1 MPEITDIN
9 RPIIDNQHNR
19 YDRQIRFAP
28 LGMEGQTRLS
38 HARVVIV
45 GMGALGA
52 VIAQHLVRSGI
63 GFLRIIDRDVLEWT
77 NLQRQMLYTEQ
88 DVIQALPKALAAAA
102 HLQAIN
108 SQIIVEPVVADVT
121 AGNAEMLLTDV
132 DLILDGSDNFTVR
145 YLMNDISLKHRI
157 PWIYGGASGAS
168 GMTMTFIPGQ
178 TACFR
183 CLFQSPP
190 PSGAIDTCDTAGV
203 ISPAVDIVASLQVT
217 EALKW
222 LSGHLDALHG
232 TLMRFDLWKH
242 QWMPIQ
248 TAHYRQANCVSC
260 HHHRYPTLA
269 GNHAVDPATTVPLE
283 AAAAITLCGRNTVQI
298 SPAMPLTVSL
308 QELASNNAI
317 SERVELTPYLLRC
330 YCDNDITMLLFPDG
344 RALLQGTE
352 DQALAQRVYTQLLSN
367 NQTKYL

>member
-1 MPEITDIN
+1 MSEN
-9 RPIIDNQHNR
+9 RDDNRTTLDERHNR
-19 YDRQIRFAP
+19 YDRQTRFAP
-28 LGMEGQTRLS
+28 LGIEGQRRLS
-38 HARVVIV
+38 NARVVIV

-52 VIAQHLVRSGI
+52 VIAQHLVRSGV

-108 SQIIVEPVVADVT
+108 SQIVIEPVVADVT
-121 AGNAEMLLTDV
+121 ASNAEALLTDV

-168 GMTMTFIPGQ
+168 GMTMTFIPEQ

-183 CLFQSPP
+183 CLFPSPP

-222 LSGHLDALHG
+222 LSGNLDALHS
-232 TLMRFDLWKH
+232 TLMRFDLWQH

-248 TAHYRQANCVSC
+248 TAHYRQANCESC
-260 HHHRYPTLA
+260 QHRHYPTLTD
-269 GNHAVDPATTVPLE
+269 NHAANWVDAPASDT
-283 AAAAITLCGRNTVQI
+283 AAVTLCGRNTVQI
-298 SPAMPLTVSL
+298 SPPMPLAISL
-308 QELASNNAI
+308 QELASNSAV
-317 SERVELTPYLLRC
+317 SKELTPYLLRF
-330 YCDNDITMLLFPDG
+330 YCDNNITMLLFPDG
-344 RALLQGTE
+344 RALFQGTE
-352 DQALAQRVYTQLLSN
+352 DQALAQRLYTQLLN
-367 NQTKYL
+367 TQRTNDP